1 MGLDCSHDA
10 FHGAYSA
17 FNRLRKEVAR
27 AVGGSFPPHENRE
40 LDDDMWYIDDAY
52 TAESHPGLFAFLSH
66 SDCDGEFTPEECVQV
81 ANDLEP
87 LIDSLPNGG
96 HGHIETNGGYRRSL
110 QRFVDGCRLAAS
122 KNESLLFR

>member
-17 FNRLRKEVAR
+17 FNLLRKEVAN
-27 AVGGSFPPHENRE
+27 AVGGSYPPHDNRE
-40 LDDDMWYIDDAY
+40 LDGDMWYIDGDTY

-66 SDCDGEFTPEECVQV
+66 SDCDGEFTADECTQV

-87 LIDSLPNGG
+87 LIALLPTEGRG
-96 HGHIETNGGYRRSL
+96 HFQGGYASVLRK
-110 QRFVDGCRLAAS
+110 FVDGCRLAAS
-122 KNESLLFR
+122 KNESLLFV